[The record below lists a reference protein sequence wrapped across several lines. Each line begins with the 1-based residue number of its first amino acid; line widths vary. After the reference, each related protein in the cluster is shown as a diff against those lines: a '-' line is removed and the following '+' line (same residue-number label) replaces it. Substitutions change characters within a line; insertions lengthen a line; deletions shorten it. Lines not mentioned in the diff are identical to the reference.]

1 VAYIDIYQPR
11 MFSIW
16 DLVYPQKEGIS

>member
-16 DLVYPQKEGIS
+16 QLVYPQNEGIS